1 MLSSVRMYL
10 LAALMFPG
18 DEIIAGLQR
27 NTWADSR
34 NDKQSHVRPPKYS
47 FRLSQTHFSILALR
61 AWGLCMAWE
70 TKLRPRHGSLQ
81 LSLPVCVF
89 IGTFVVSTVL
99 GELAGR
105 ERGLEARG
113 NLALLLWRSQAR
125 LWTLTLERTIV
136 GALAGGGVGLPEP
149 EAK

>member
-1 MLSSVRMYL
+1 MYL

-18 DEIIAGLQR
+18 DEIITGLQR
-27 NTWADSR
+27 NTWADSQ
-34 NDKQSHVRPPKYS
+34 NDKQSHVCPLKYS
-47 FRLSQTHFSILALR
+47 FRLSQSPFLHTCSA
-61 AWGLCMAWE
+61 GLGTVHGLE
-70 TKLRPRHGSLQ
+70 NKLRPRHGSLQ
-81 LSLPVCVF
+81 LSLPMCVF
-89 IGTFVVSTVL
+89 LGTFVVSTVL

-136 GALAGGGVGLPEP
+136 GALDGGGV
-149 EAK
+149 